1 MGHVAIHSIGRDKL
15 RLKLFSRPG
24 DEGRQREHLVDQLS
38 RIQMTNDTLCWCMF
52 LHACALRVTGRHNVC
67 SKCTNGHKWY
77 KRPDGIQNSFMNSDD
92 DHQANRSPNILLNIA
107 WQIEVIDGRQL
118 EDVEETGK
126 ESHSRRDGGTNCMT
140 LFERCLL
147 CHSHLTRSVINF
159 ESRRILNGNG
169 PMIAM
174 VSHTFV
180 KDWALKFLRWL

>member
-1 MGHVAIHSIGRDKL
+1 MYAQNAQKVTNNTNANKYIYKDK
-15 RLKLFSRPG
+15 
-24 DEGRQREHLVDQLS
+24 DQS
-38 RIQMTNDTLCWCMF
+38 
-52 LHACALRVTGRHNVC
+52 
-67 SKCTNGHKWY
+67 
-77 KRPDGIQNSFMNSDD
+77 PDGIQTSLMNSDD
-92 DHQANRSPNILLNIA
+92 DHQTNRSPNILLNIA

-147 CHSHLTRSVINF
+147 CHSHLMRSVINF

-180 KDWALKFLRWL
+180 KDWALKFVR